1 MWRDGLINAARL
13 ALSRAG
19 TTLRDLGVP
28 LPTAARLVYHP
39 DYSTTPR
46 DAGARHDFDVRRPTR
61 IIDQLYKA
69 GLLSD
74 AQVTTPQPATRE
86 QLELVHTAGYLDEI
100 YEPGRL
106 AQLLFMPRDV
116 LRDNA
121 LLQSFLLQTGGTI
134 RAAVSAVH
142 ERIPVFNLGGGFHH
156 AQRDRAEGLCAIN
169 DVAVATRVLQRH
181 HLAHDVLV
189 IDLDYHPGN
198 GTALVF
204 SEDESVFTLSLHGQ
218 SWARVEGKR
227 NNLDVELPPET
238 GDEAYMVIL
247 RRALEE
253 VLGRFTPQAAIYLA
267 GADPHEED
275 ALGDLAMTEDGMLD
289 RDLHV
294 WGTLQEA
301 QIPFAVVLGG
311 GYSPFA
317 WTIAYN
323 FICSALSGTRIPAA
337 FRPSNIEARYRRV
350 KASLSPAD
358 LRLGDD
364 ELTEQDLTD
373 EITGQCTRGRR
384 GSRLFLNTYTAE
396 GLQLALERYGFLDLI
411 RERGFDDLRVC
422 INADDPERQILRIH
436 YEQQT
441 PEHMLVEVVARFRT
455 LVTPAPARV
464 EGAQETYRMLSIEWL
479 LMQDPRGSF
488 TLARQ
493 RMPGQKHPGLGIGR
507 WMVELLRMMSERVE
521 CDGLMNIPEHY
532 HNAYFYSKQMLF
544 FSPYDQGTFEAM
556 KRDLRGLPLVETSGA
571 IDDGLLRALHP
582 PRRATELVRWEGR
595 PQVMP
600 TKRSL
605 NAYFAR
611 QSYIRAVGK
620 AREAVRF
627 WLASPAAVG
636 LGR

>member
-1 MWRDGLINAARL
+1 MWYDGLIKAARL
-13 ALSRAG
+13 ARIRAG

-28 LPTAARLVYHP
+28 LPTPTRLVYHP

-46 DAGARHDFDVRRPTR
+46 DAGARNDFDVRRPTR
-61 IIDQLYKA
+61 IIDQLYKV

-74 AQVTTPQPATRE
+74 AQVTTPRPATRA
-86 QLELVHTAGYLDEI
+86 QLELVHTTDYLDEI
-100 YEPGRL
+100 SEPGRL
-106 AQLLFMPRDV
+106 AQLLFVPRDV
-116 LRDNA
+116 FRDNA
-121 LLQSFLLQTGGTI
+121 LLQSFMLQTGGTI
-134 RAAVSAVH
+134 RAAVTAVH

-156 AQRDRAEGLCAIN
+156 AQRDRADGLCAIN

-181 HLAHDVLV
+181 DLAHDVLI

-198 GTALVF
+198 GTALIF
-204 SEDESVFTLSLHGQ
+204 SKDESVFTLSLHGQ
-218 SWARVEGKR
+218 SWARVEGKH
-227 NNLDVELPPET
+227 NNLDVELPPRT

-253 VLGRFTPQAAIYLA
+253 VLGRFTPQAVIYLA

-289 RDLHV
+289 RDLYV
-294 WGTLQEA
+294 WSTLQEA
-301 QIPFAVVLGG
+301 RIPFAVVLAG

-323 FICSALSGTRIPAA
+323 FICSALSGTRIPEA

-350 KASLSPAD
+350 KASLGPAE
-358 LRLGDD
+358 LRRGDDD
-364 ELTEQDLTD
+364 ELTEEDLTG
-373 EITGQCTRGRR
+373 ETRHGTGR
-384 GSRLFLNTYTAE
+384 SRLFLDTYTAE
-396 GLQLALERYGFLDLI
+396 GLQLALERYGFFDLI

-422 INADDPERQILRIH
+422 INADDPERQICRIH
-436 YEQQT
+436 HQRQD

-455 LVTPAPARV
+455 LVTPALARV
-464 EGAQETYRMLSIEWL
+464 EGARDTYRMLSIEWL
-479 LMQDPRGSF
+479 LMQNPRGSF
-488 TLARQ
+488 TLARP
-493 RMPGQKHPGLGIGR
+493 RMPGQQHPGLGIGR

-544 FSPYDQGTFEAM
+544 FAAHDQGSFEAM
-556 KRDLRGLPLVETSGA
+556 RRDLRSVPLVEASIA
-571 IDDGLLRALHP
+571 IDDGQLRAVRP
-582 PRRATELVRWEGR
+582 PRRSSEPVRWEGR

-620 AREAVRF
+620 AREAVRYR
-627 WLASPAAVG
+627 LASSDDVE
-636 LGR
+636 R